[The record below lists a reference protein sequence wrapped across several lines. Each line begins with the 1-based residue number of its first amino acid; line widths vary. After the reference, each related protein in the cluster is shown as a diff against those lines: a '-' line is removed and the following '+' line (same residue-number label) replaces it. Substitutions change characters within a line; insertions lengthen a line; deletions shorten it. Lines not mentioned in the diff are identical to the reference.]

1 MVNIFS
7 KYNHSFP
14 PSENT
19 LLDGSRIT
27 DPERQ
32 SKPRSPVSQEEIG
45 SLPRLLKT
53 TSEQFVSVQCNS
65 QSDAALFLLEYD
77 LTP

>member
-27 DPERQ
+27 DFERQ
-32 SKPRSPVSQEEIG
+32 SKPGSPFLREEIG

-53 TSEQFVSVQCNS
+53 NSKQFLSVQCNS
-65 QSDAALFLLEYD
+65 QSDAALFLLEHD